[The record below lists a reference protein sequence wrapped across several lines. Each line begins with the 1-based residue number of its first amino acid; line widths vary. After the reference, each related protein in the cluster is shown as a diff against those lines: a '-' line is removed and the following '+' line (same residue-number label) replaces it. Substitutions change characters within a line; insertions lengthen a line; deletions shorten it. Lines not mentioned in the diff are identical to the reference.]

1 MLNNLKVRNKLFL
14 FSIVMI
20 SLLIFLG
27 GVGYY
32 FNSKANEDM
41 ASMYNE
47 RLLPVQWLN
56 DNRNQARAIEADI
69 CYIILSTQDK
79 EEQNKKLNDI
89 QDRVKLYDEN
99 WQMYKNTELDDFELN
114 KISVVESNLKEYRE
128 ARNDIIKLAMEGKQE
143 EALEKYKDI
152 DNKVEEFQKN
162 LKELAVYNSNDAQNI
177 SIQNTKDFNISSKIL
192 MIIGLLSIFIGVIL
206 SVVISRTI
214 VNPLK
219 AAVEYIKVLSKRDF
233 TQTIH
238 ESFFNRKDEMGDL
251 ANSIFIM
258 QDHISTLIKDI
269 MEKSQDVNATSEE
282 LSATVEELT
291 TKAGDIETAVNNIA
305 RDVQETSAS
314 AEEISASVQEA
325 NSSINILSDKAT
337 EGSDNASQSKDRALT
352 VQSKGKTS
360 VAETRKLYEEKKQK
374 TLKAIED
381 GKIVENIKVMA
392 DTIADISEQT
402 NLLALNAAIE
412 ATRAGEQGK
421 GFAVVAEEVRTLAEQ
436 SSQAVTSIKDTI
448 IKVQE
453 AFKNLSDNSKDV
465 LQFILEDVDPQF
477 ENMRI
482 LGDQYYSDAEF
493 VTKMS
498 EEIASMSEELT
509 ATVNQVSE
517 AIQNNAEIS
526 QKSSE
531 NVETIRESINE
542 TARAIQQVAQ
552 TAQDQA
558 LLAEKLNEMICKFKV

>member
-69 CYIILSTQDK
+69 YYIILSTQDK

>member
-1 MLNNLKVRNKLFL
+1 MLINLKVRKKLFL

-20 SLLIFLG
+20 SLIIFLG
-27 GVGYY
+27 GAGYY
-32 FNSKANEDM
+32 FNSKANKDV

-47 RLLPVQWLN
+47 NLLPVQWLN

-69 CYIILSTQDK
+69 YYIILNTQDK

-114 KISVVESNLKEYRE
+114 RIPIIESDLKEYRE

-143 EALEKYKDI
+143 EALEKYKTI
-152 DNKVEEFQKN
+152 DNKAEEFQKN
-162 LKELAVYNSNDAQNI
+162 LKELAVYNSNNAQNI
-177 SIQNTKDFNISSKIL
+177 NIQNMKDFNISAKIF
-192 MIIGLLSIFIGVIL
+192 ITIGLLSVFIGIIL
-206 SVVISRTI
+206 SVVISTAI
-214 VNPLK
+214 VNPLN

-233 TQTIH
+233 TQTIR
-238 ESFFNRKDEMGDL
+238 ESFLKRKDEMGDL
-251 ANSIFIM
+251 ANSIFVM
-258 QDHISTLIKDI
+258 QDDMSTLIRDI
-269 MEKSQDVNATSEE
+269 MEKSQDMNAASEE

-291 TKAGDIETAVNNIA
+291 TKAEDIEAAVGNIVS
-305 RDVQETSAS
+305 DVQETSSS
-314 AEEISASVQEA
+314 AEEISASVQEV
-325 NSSINILSDKAT
+325 NSNINILSDKAM
-337 EGSDNASQSKDRALT
+337 EGSSNASQSKDRAMA
-352 VQSKGKTS
+352 VQSKGKES

-374 TLKAIED
+374 TLKAIDD

-412 ATRAGEQGK
+412 AARAGEQGK

-436 SSQAVTSIKDTI
+436 SSQAVINIQDTI

-477 ENMRI
+477 ENMRVV
-482 LGDQYYSDAEF
+482 GNQYYNDAEF
-493 VTKMS
+493 VTNMS

-509 ATVNQVSE
+509 ATINQVSE
-517 AIQNNAEIS
+517 AIQNTTETA

-531 NVETIRESINE
+531 NAETIRESINE
-542 TARAIQQVAQ
+542 TTRAIEQVAH

-558 LLAEKLNEMICKFKV
+558 ALAEKLNEMVYKFKV